1 MAGIQATRLRRGM
14 AIFFEDK
21 PWRVMEFEHRTPGN
35 LPAFVQT
42 KLRNLL
48 DGTQRQQKFMAS
60 EFVERA
66 VTDTREMEFL
76 YADADGYHFMDTQT
90 YDQLAVPEESLGDA
104 AVWLSDGM
112 RVEVQLLDGNPIGVE
127 LPKSI
132 EIEVAEAEPVIKGQT
147 AAKSSKPAKLRN
159 GVSIQ
164 VPPFVKAGDRIRVD
178 PEERRYIE
186 RVKS

>member
-14 AIFFEDK
+14 AVFFEGQ
-21 PWRVMEFEHRTPGN
+21 PFRVMEFEHRTPGN

-48 DGTQRQQKFMAS
+48 DGTQRTQKFMAS
-60 EFVERA
+60 EFLERA
-66 VTDTREMEFL
+66 VTDSREMDFL
-76 YADADGYHFMDTQT
+76 YADGDGYHFMDVET
-90 YDQLAVPEESLGDA
+90 YDQIAVPEESLGEA

-112 RVEVQLLDGNPIGVE
+112 RVTVQLLDGNAIGVD

-132 EIEVAEAEPVIKGQT
+132 EATVAEAEPVIKGQT
-147 AAKSSKPAKLRN
+147 AAKSSKPAKLQN
-159 GVSIQ
+159 GVAIQ
-164 VPPFVKAGDRIRVD
+164 VPPFIKAGDRVRVD

-186 RVKS
+186 RVKD

>member
-14 AIFFEDK
+14 AIFFEGH
-21 PWRVMEFEHRTPGN
+21 PWRVMDFEHRTPGN

-60 EFVERA
+60 ELVERA
-66 VTDTREMEFL
+66 VTDTRVMDFL
-76 YADADGYHFMDTQT
+76 YSDGDGYHFMDVET
-90 YDQLAVPEESLGDA
+90 YEQIAVPGESLGDA
-104 AVWLSDGM
+104 AVWLADGM
-112 RVEVQLLDGNPIGVE
+112 RVSVQLLEGTAIGIE

-132 EIEVAEAEPVIKGQT
+132 EVEVAEAEPVIKGQT
-147 AAKSSKPAKLRN
+147 AAKSSKPAKLQN
-159 GVSIQ
+159 GVAIQ
-164 VPPFVKAGDRIRVD
+164 VPPFIKAGDRIRVD

-186 RVKS
+186 RAK

>member
-1 MAGIQATRLRRGM
+1 MAGTQATRLRKGM
-14 AIFFEDK
+14 AIFFEGQ
-21 PWRVMEFEHRTPGN
+21 PFRVMEFEHRTPGN

-48 DGTQRQQKFMAS
+48 DGTQRTQKFMAS

-66 VTDTREMEFL
+66 VTDTREMDYL
-76 YADADGYHFMDTQT
+76 YSDSDGYHFMDTET
-90 YDQLAVPEESLGDA
+90 YDQIAIPEESLGEN

-112 RVEVQLLDGNPIGVE
+112 RVTVQLLDGRAIGIE

-132 EIEVAEAEPVIKGQT
+132 EVEVAEAEPVIKGQT

-159 GVSIQ
+159 GVPIQ
-164 VPPFVKAGDRIRVD
+164 VPPFIKAGDRIRVD

-186 RVKS
+186 RAKP